1 MMKIMKETREAPE
14 EDNEGDREN
23 VTSNV

>member
-1 MMKIMKETREAPE
+1 MMKIMKETRGAPE

>member
-1 MMKIMKETREAPE
+1 MMNIMKETRGVPV